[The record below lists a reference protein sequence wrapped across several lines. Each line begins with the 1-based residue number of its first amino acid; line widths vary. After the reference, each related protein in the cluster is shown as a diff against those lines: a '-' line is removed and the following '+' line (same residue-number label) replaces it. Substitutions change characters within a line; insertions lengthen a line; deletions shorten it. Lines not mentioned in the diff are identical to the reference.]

1 VREYPIFLPYE
12 GEHIAGIITVP
23 DPDPEAVALLLQGVG
38 APRSHRYRVWTRIAH
53 GLADIGIASVRM
65 DYRGM
70 GDSTGPVGLDW
81 DAPPVELANAVA
93 AMAVESLG
101 VDRLGVVG
109 NCLGAKTGLQVA
121 QLQSSCRSVACVLPG
136 TYEAIMDGTSPA
148 LHHRLTRRLIRGL
161 SRAPGVRRRVEP
173 SWRRREFGKP
183 IPDVSRALR
192 SAQVL
197 FLYFGAEEGFGRLA
211 HHVEKAA
218 AENAQPRAH
227 SYEVSHVPADGYAGF
242 QPLPAQEVL
251 VERVTAWLARTLLD
265 TNLAASVSDDTPQ
278 SPARSVFLKSS

>member
-1 VREYPIFLPYE
+1 MREFPIFLPYE

-23 DPDPEAVALLLQGVG
+23 DRDPEAVALLLQGVG

-81 DAPPVELANAVA
+81 DTPPVELANAVA
-93 AMAVESLG
+93 AMALESLG

-136 TYEAIMDGTSPA
+136 TYEAIMDGTRPA

-161 SRAPGVRRRVEP
+161 SRVPGVGRRVEP
-173 SWRRREFGKP
+173 NWRRREFGKP
-183 IPDVSRALR
+183 VPDVSRALR

-197 FLYFGAEEGFGRLA
+197 FLYFGAEEGYQRLT

-218 AENAQPRAH
+218 AENAEPGTH
-227 SYEVSHVPADGYAGF
+227 SYEVSLVPADGYAGF

-265 TNLAASVSDDTPQ
+265 SDLAASVPDDTSE
-278 SPARSVFLKSS
+278 SPARPVFLKSS